1 MSFNL
6 IEAAK
11 GLFTNELVSKLS
23 TNLGESEN
31 GITKAIGG
39 LLPSIIGGITEKAQS
54 TDGASQIL
62 NLATQANGSGILDSL
77 GSLFGSSD
85 HETSS
90 KSIVSSIFGESKLAS
105 VISLI
110 SNFSGIKSS
119 STSSLLSLAVP
130 AVLGLIGKQAKTGD
144 LNTSGLSTLLSSQK
158 SNLLAAI
165 PAGLGLG
172 SLFDG
177 FGEKT
182 HENVTKA
189 VDSTT
194 EYVEETTKKAGNNRW
209 LLPLLFIIAAAAI
222 LFYFLK
228 GCNSEQTVSNGIDST
243 KNLVTT
249 TLGKVDSLT
258 GDYIYDLGEMVDV
271 DLPNGTKLNVGKNS
285 TEFKL
290 INFLNDKDAVL
301 DTVKGN
307 WFEFTNVRFKTGGS
321 EITEES
327 KAQLTNMVAIAKA
340 YPKAQFKVG
349 GYTDNTGD
357 KAKNVELSQKRA
369 DAVVTELKKLGVANE
384 ALVGSEGFGEEW
396 PIASNDTADGKA
408 QNRRVAVNVKAK

>member
-39 LLPSIIGGITEKAQS
+39 LLPSIIGGITEKAQ
-54 TDGASQIL
+54 TTEGASQVL
-62 NLATQANGSGILDSL
+62 NLATQANGSGLLDNL

-85 HETSS
+85 ADTSS
-90 KSIVSSIFGESKLAS
+90 KSIVSSIFGEGKLAS
-105 VISLI
+105 VVSLI

-130 AVLGLIGKQAKTGD
+130 AVLGLIGKQVKTEG
-144 LNTSGLSTLLSSQK
+144 LNTNGLSSLLSSQK

-177 FGEKT
+177 FGDKT
-182 HENVTKA
+182 HGNVKK
-189 VDSTT
+189 VVNHST
-194 EYVEETTKKAGNNRW
+194 EYVEKTTKKAGNNRW
-209 LLPLLFIIAAAAI
+209 LLPLLFMIAAAAI

-228 GCNSEQTVSNGIDST
+228 GCNSDQTVSSGMDTT
-243 KNLVTT
+243 KNIVTT

-258 GDYIYDLGEMVDV
+258 GDFVYDLGEMVDV
-271 DLPNGTKLNVGKNS
+271 DLPNGTKINVGKNS

-290 INFLNDKDAVL
+290 ISFLNDKDAVL
-301 DTVKGN
+301 DSAKGN

-327 KAQLTNMVAIAKA
+327 IAQLTNMVAISKA

-369 DAVVTELKKLGVANE
+369 DVVVSELKKLGVANE
-384 ALVGSEGFGEEW
+384 ALVGSKGFGEEW
-396 PIASNDTADGKA
+396 PIATNDTVEGKA